1 MMFLILSGEGETDI
15 GTNDKEFGPMTK
27 LIDNWIAHKIGYSF
41 IKEETYTIISKTE
54 LTKETKSIKAQSR
67 KGVNADYETTEFF
80 KRARALSIIAHRKKK
95 DLSNETPLIVI
106 LFVDSDGRSSS
117 KKNKWAIRS
126 KSILDGFNREKLAT
140 GVPMIPIPIS
150 EAWIL
155 CALKNNYKHCAKLED
170 ESGSKKSPKSLKKQ
184 LEDHLREPETRI
196 LLNNKI
202 DDGEIDIDR
211 IDMDSMNEFKQRLNE
226 VLDGLLPSYEKRS
239 IIDRRPNN

>member
-1 MMFLILSGEGETDI
+1 MFLILSGEGETDLGI
-15 GTNDKEFGPMTK
+15 NDKEFGSITK
-27 LIDNWIAHKIGYSF
+27 LIDNLVINRIGYSF
-41 IKEETYTIISKTE
+41 IKEETYTIVSKTE
-54 LTKETKSIKAQSR
+54 LTKEAKRIKPQTR
-67 KGVNADYETTEFF
+67 KGIDVDEETKEFF
-80 KRARALSIIAHRKKK
+80 KRAKALSIIAYRKKK

-126 KSILDGFNREKLAT
+126 KSILDGFKRENLAT

-155 CALKNNYKHCAKLED
+155 CALRDNYKYCAKLED

-196 LLNNKI
+196 LLNDKI

-211 IDMDSMNEFKQRLNE
+211 IIDMSSMTAFKNRLNE
-226 VLDGLLPSYEKRS
+226 VLDGLLPGYEKRL
-239 IIDRRPNN
+239 IIDRTPND